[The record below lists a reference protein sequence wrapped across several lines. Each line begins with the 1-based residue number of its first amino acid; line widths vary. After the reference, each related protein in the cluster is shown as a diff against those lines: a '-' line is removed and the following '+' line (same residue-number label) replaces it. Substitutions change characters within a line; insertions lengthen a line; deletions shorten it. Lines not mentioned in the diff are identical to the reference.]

1 MLQTRASSCRLMRC
15 FRLSKLGCTKVENW
29 LTAGERGASMR
40 AQDGESPLQLGD
52 VDWQRRDRL
61 LLAPGEGGAVRHYG
75 QGVGCLQVAD
85 DASE

>member
-1 MLQTRASSCRLMRC
+1 MPQTTASSWPLMRC
-15 FRLSKLGCTKVENW
+15 FRLSKLDCTKVENW
-29 LTAGERGASMR
+29 SMAGERAASA
-40 AQDGESPLQLGD
+40 AQEGGSPRQLGD

-61 LLAPGEGGAVRHYG
+61 FLAPGEGGAVRHYG